1 MSRAA
6 YQQLNVRLAPEMIRK
21 LDEIA
26 QEEDLDKTTVVRR
39 LLANAIQHW
48 RLENALRLYQEG
60 RITKA
65 RAAEIAGVSIYEVMD
80 ALRQRG
86 LQAQYT
92 LEEAM
97 TDIKDILS
105 RSVPS

>member
-6 YQQLNVRLAPEMIRK
+6 YQQLNVRLAPEMIRE

-26 QEEDLDKTTVVRR
+26 QEENLDKTTVVRR

-48 RLENALRLYQEG
+48 RLENALMLYQEG

-65 RAAEIAGVSIYEVMD
+65 RVAEMAGVSIYEVMD

-86 LQAQYT
+86 LQTQYT

-105 RSVPS
+105 RSAPS

>member
-1 MSRAA
+1 MTKAT
-6 YQQLNVRLAPEMIRK
+6 YKQLNVRLAPEMIRE

-48 RLENALRLYQEG
+48 RLEHALRLYQEE
-60 RITKA
+60 RVTKA
-65 RAAEIAGVSIYEVMD
+65 RAAEIAGISIYEVMD

>member
-1 MSRAA
+1 MNRSSS
-6 YQQLNVRLAPEMIRK
+6 
-21 LDEIA
+21 
-26 QEEDLDKTTVVRR
+26 VRR

-48 RLENALRLYQEG
+48 RLEYALRLYQEG

-97 TDIKDILS
+97 TDIKDIIS
-105 RSVPS
+105 RFAQISCVFSN